1 MTRPASGGATDATR
15 PMRVLM
21 VTKLFP
27 NAVDPLASI
36 YNREQ
41 YGALGKICDV
51 EVLGLIPS
59 FPGAKL
65 FARWWKVGRLAAAP
79 RFETIAGLPVH
90 HPRMLFLPGVHTLG
104 PPMVAAA
111 LLREIKARR
120 SRTDVIIGSCAYPE
134 GVACILLGRLLGIP
148 TALQT
153 LGSDLNVTPN
163 LWGPRQWLK
172 RTLPHAGRVV
182 AVSRPL
188 ADRAIEL
195 GASPERTLVIPN
207 GVDKTRF
214 FPRDPVACR
223 RELGLSPD
231 GRWIVYVGELYESKG
246 VVDLLSAFERLAPE
260 VPDAKLAVVG
270 PGPELG
276 RVQAFADKFPGRV
289 VAAGGRPHDQVALF
303 MGAANV
309 CTLPSWR
316 EGTPNA
322 VIEALASGRR
332 VVSTRVG
339 GIPAVIRRPEQ
350 GELVEPQDIP
360 ALAAA
365 LTRALDTPADPH
377 ALAAD
382 LPSWADSAR
391 LLHDTLAAL
400 VVEAGGK
407 AEPAAAAS

>member
-1 MTRPASGGATDATR
+1 
-15 PMRVLM
+15 
-21 VTKLFP
+21 
-27 NAVDPLASI
+27 
-36 YNREQ
+36 
-41 YGALGKICDV
+41 
-51 EVLGLIPS
+51 
-59 FPGAKL
+59 
-65 FARWWKVGRLAAAP
+65 
-79 RFETIAGLPVH
+79 
-90 HPRMLFLPGVHTLG
+90 
-104 PPMVAAA
+104 
-111 LLREIKARR
+111 
-120 SRTDVIIGSCAYPE
+120 
-134 GVACILLGRLLGIP
+134 
-148 TALQT
+148 
-153 LGSDLNVTPN
+153 
-163 LWGPRQWLK
+163 
-172 RTLPHAGRVV
+172 
-182 AVSRPL
+182 
-188 ADRAIEL
+188 
-195 GASPERTLVIPN
+195 
-207 GVDKTRF
+207 
-214 FPRDPVACR
+214 
-223 RELGLSPD
+223 
-231 GRWIVYVGELYESKG
+231 
-246 VVDLLSAFERLAPE
+246 E

-270 PGPELG
+270 PGPELE

-289 VAAGGRPHDQVALF
+289 IAAGGRPHDQVALF

-316 EGTPNA
+316 EGTPNV

-339 GIPAVIRRPEQ
+339 GIPDVIRRPEQ

>member
-1 MTRPASGGATDATR
+1 M
-15 PMRVLM
+15 
-21 VTKLFP
+21 
-27 NAVDPLASI
+27 
-36 YNREQ
+36 
-41 YGALGKICDV
+41 
-51 EVLGLIPS
+51 
-59 FPGAKL
+59 
-65 FARWWKVGRLAAAP
+65 
-79 RFETIAGLPVH
+79 
-90 HPRMLFLPGVHTLG
+90 
-104 PPMVAAA
+104 
-111 LLREIKARR
+111 
-120 SRTDVIIGSCAYPE
+120 
-134 GVACILLGRLLGIP
+134 
-148 TALQT
+148 
-153 LGSDLNVTPN
+153 
-163 LWGPRQWLK
+163 
-172 RTLPHAGRVV
+172 
-182 AVSRPL
+182 
-188 ADRAIEL
+188 
-195 GASPERTLVIPN
+195 
-207 GVDKTRF
+207 
-214 FPRDPVACR
+214 
-223 RELGLSPD
+223 
-231 GRWIVYVGELYESKG
+231 
-246 VVDLLSAFERLAPE
+246 VDLLSAFERLAPE

-289 VAAGGRPHDQVALF
+289 IAAGGRPHDQVALF

-316 EGTPNA
+316 EGTPNV

-339 GIPAVIRRPEQ
+339 GIPDVIRRPEQ

>member
-1 MTRPASGGATDATR
+1 
-15 PMRVLM
+15 MRVLV

-41 YGALGKICDV
+41 YGALGKICEV

-59 FPGAKL
+59 FPGARL

-79 RFETIAGLPVH
+79 RIETIAGLTVH
-90 HPRMLFLPGVHTLG
+90 HPRMLFVPRVPSLG
-104 PPMVAAA
+104 PPLVMAA
-111 LLREIKARR
+111 LWREIAARR
-120 SRTDVIIGSCAYPE
+120 GRTDVIVGSCAYPE
-134 GVACILLGRLLGIP
+134 GVACIWLGRMLGIP

-163 LWGPRQWLK
+163 LWGPRQWLS
-172 RTLPHAGRVV
+172 RTLPRAGRVV

-195 GASPERTLVIPN
+195 GASPERTLVVPN
-207 GVDKTRF
+207 GVDKSRF

-223 RELGLSPD
+223 RELGLAVD

-246 VVDLLSAFERLAPE
+246 VVDLLAAFERLAPE

-276 RVQAFADKFPGRV
+276 RVQAFANKFPGRV

-303 MGAANV
+303 MGAADV

-332 VVSTRVG
+332 VVATRVG
-339 GIPAVIRRPEQ
+339 GIPDVIRRPEQ
-350 GELVEPQDIP
+350 GELVEPRDIP
-360 ALAAA
+360 ALASA
-365 LTRALDTPADPH
+365 LTRGLSTPGDAR
-377 ALAAD
+377 ALASD
-382 LPSWADSAR
+382 LPSWSDSAR

-400 VVEAGGK
+400 VREQPGRHPPSVVSGG
-407 AEPAAAAS
+407 PA

>member
-1 MTRPASGGATDATR
+1 
-15 PMRVLM
+15 MRVL
-21 VTKLFP
+21 VATKLFP
-27 NAVDPLASI
+27 NAADPLASI

-51 EVLGLIPS
+51 EVLGLIPA
-59 FPGAKL
+59 FPGARL

-79 RFETIAGLPVH
+79 KFETIAGLPVY
-90 HPRMLFLPGVHTLG
+90 HPRMLFAPGVPSLG
-104 PPMVAAA
+104 PPFVMAA
-111 LLREIKARR
+111 LAREVASRR
-120 SRTDVIIGSCAYPE
+120 GRTDVIVGSCAYPE
-134 GVACILLGRLLGIP
+134 GVACILLGRMLGIP

-163 LWGPRQWLK
+163 LWGPRQWLL
-172 RTLPHAGRVV
+172 RTLPRAGRVL
-182 AVSRPL
+182 AVSQPL
-188 ADRAIEL
+188 ADRALEL
-195 GASPERTLVIPN
+195 GSAPERTVVIPN

-214 FPRDPVACR
+214 YPRDPVACR
-223 RELGLSPD
+223 RELGLPLD
-231 GRWIVYVGELYESKG
+231 GRWITYVGELYESKG
-246 VVDLLSAFERLAPE
+246 VVDLMNAFERLAPD
-260 VPDAKLAVVG
+260 VPDAKLAIVG

-276 RVQAFADKFPGRV
+276 RVQAFANKFPGRV

-303 MGAANV
+303 MGAADV

-339 GIPAVIRRPEQ
+339 GIPAVVRRPEQ

-365 LTRALDTPADPH
+365 LTRALSTPTNSH

-400 VVEAGGK
+400 VRESAG
-407 AEPAAAAS
+407 AAAAA